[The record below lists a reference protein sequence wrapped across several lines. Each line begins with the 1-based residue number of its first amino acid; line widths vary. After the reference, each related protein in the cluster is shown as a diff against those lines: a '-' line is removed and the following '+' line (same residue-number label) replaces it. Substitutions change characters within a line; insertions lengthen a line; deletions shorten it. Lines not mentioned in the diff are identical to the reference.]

1 MPRYSGIRGWALLL
15 VCMILLSLCCTP
27 AETGAV
33 ADAQP
38 TVQKTLPP
46 DTALQATA
54 VPQLPTSAPTAAPTP
69 EPTAAP
75 TPEPTAAE
83 SPETTKEPKEA
94 AATVN
99 PQLTQE
105 PEPAVFRVPEASGTL
120 LKECRK
126 AQIDYSHTDDG
137 YVMVR
142 RLDETDRKFKVQITK
157 GGVTY
162 TYDLFFGEWTTFPL
176 SEGSGRYG
184 VSVYENAGGSRY
196 ATVVGISFDVS
207 LIDEFA
213 PFLIPNTYVDYQN
226 AANTI
231 QTSEELAGQ
240 LTDALAKVDA
250 IYSYM
255 IQNVS
260 YDYVQAAT
268 VKSGY
273 IPDLDRVL
281 KRKRGICFDYASL
294 MTAMLRLRGVPCK
307 LVFGYVGKAYHAWIR
322 VWSDEEGWVD
332 AVYFDGAS
340 WVRMDPT
347 FAAAGKSEANIE
359 RFIGNG
365 SNYAEKYFY

>member
-1 MPRYSGIRGWALLL
+1 MPGIW
-15 VCMILLSLCCTP
+15 LCF
-27 AETGAV
+27 A
-33 ADAQP
+33 
-38 TVQKTLPP
+38 
-46 DTALQATA
+46 
-54 VPQLPTSAPTAAPTP
+54 
-69 EPTAAP
+69 
-75 TPEPTAAE
+75 
-83 SPETTKEPKEA
+83 
-94 AATVN
+94 
-99 PQLTQE
+99 
-105 PEPAVFRVPEASGTL
+105 
-120 LKECRK
+120 
-126 AQIDYSHTDDG
+126 
-137 YVMVR
+137 
-142 RLDETDRKFKVQITK
+142 
-157 GGVTY
+157 Y

-307 LVFGYVGKAYHAWIR
+307 LVFGYVGQAYHAWIR

-332 AVYFDGAS
+332 AVYFDAPPLRAYAERSGGRFVATPLVARDS
-340 WVRMDPT
+340 YGVAVDKRRPDVL
-347 FAAAGKSEANIE
+347 AAANAVI
-359 RFIGNG
+359 
-365 SNYAEKYFY
+365 AEGGRR